1 MERKVVLVTGAS
13 RGIGRAIALTFAK
26 NGYHVIINC
35 LKSVDALSNLEQT
48 IKTFGVRC
56 ISFVGDVGNP
66 TFVEMMFHSIQKE
79 FGTLDVLVNNAGI
92 SYVGLLT
99 DMKPSDWKMVM
110 DTNLSSVFYCSSK
123 AIPMMLQKKSGRIIN
138 ISSMWGTCGASCE
151 VAYSASKGG
160 MDAFTKALAK
170 ELAPSGI
177 TVNAIACG
185 VIDTEM
191 NHCYSEEE
199 LEALAEEIPI
209 GRFGLPEEVADF
221 ALQIAKGNSYLTG
234 QVIHLDGGYL

>member
-1 MERKVVLVTGAS
+1 MNQKVVLVTGAS
-13 RGIGRAIALTFAK
+13 RGIGRAIALTFAR

-35 LKSVDALSNLEQT
+35 LKSVDALTDLEQK
-48 IKTFGVRC
+48 ISALGVRC
-56 ISFVGDVGNP
+56 KSFVGDVGNP
-66 TFVEMMFHSIQKE
+66 SFVEFMFRSVEKE
-79 FGTLDVLVNNAGI
+79 FGTLDVLINNAGI
-92 SYVGLLT
+92 SYIGLLT
-99 DMKPSDWKMVM
+99 DMTPADWKMVM
-110 DTNLSSVFYCSSK
+110 DTNLSSVFYCCSK

-185 VIDTEM
+185 IIDTEM
-191 NHCYSEEE
+191 NRCFSEEE
-199 LEALAEEIPI
+199 LESMAEEIPI
-209 GRFGLPEEVADF
+209 GRFGAPEEVADF
-221 ALQIAKGNSYLTG
+221 ALQIAKGSSYLTG